1 MFTGTVTLEELKHD
15 HPLQYQ
21 RLIESGELEKHLVD
35 PPSPALYKA
44 STILGFVLIVV
55 GLTLLTLVG
64 IGFFTSL

>member
-1 MFTGTVTLEELKHD
+1 MFTGTFTLDELQHE

-21 RLIESGELEKHLVD
+21 RLLESGELEKHLVD
-35 PPSPALYKA
+35 APTPAMVKG
-44 STILGFVLIVV
+44 STVLGFTLIVV